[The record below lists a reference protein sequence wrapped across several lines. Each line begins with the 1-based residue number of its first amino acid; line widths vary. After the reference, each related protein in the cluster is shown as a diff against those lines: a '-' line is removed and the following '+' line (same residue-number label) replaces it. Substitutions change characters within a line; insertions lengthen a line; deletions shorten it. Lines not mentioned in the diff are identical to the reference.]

1 MPAEV
6 HRIPAPVAEPTVFL
20 LDDDHSARTSLVRLL
35 NYAHIRAEGFSSPEA
50 VVDRL
55 HRDAAGCLILDV
67 RLPGL
72 NGLDF
77 YDSLVAARRALPV
90 VFLSGYL
97 DVGLTVRAMRAG
109 AIDVLQKPVVRDV
122 LLDAVKRA
130 FQRDERRRTD
140 LAEEQVIR
148 ARFDSLTPR
157 ERDVMAQVMRG
168 EATKSIASELGSS
181 EKTIKAHRSH
191 VMRKFGVRRTAD
203 LVRMADRLAAE
214 DQAALLSARAPRV
227 EAGPDIEALR
237 RTQLS
242 ILKAHIQAGLGFVA
256 TAEGTADAPTQ
267 TRTAQLAREA
277 YDTVLRFM
285 DELDLREEEEA
296 ELKPGLASLRMALSR
311 STAELS
317 RQ

>member
-1 MPAEV
+1 M
-6 HRIPAPVAEPTVFL
+6 PAPVAEPTVFL

-50 VVDRL
+50 LVERL
-55 HRDAAGCLILDV
+55 SRDATGCLILDV

-77 YDSLVAARRALPV
+77 YDGLVADRRALPV

-122 LLDAVKRA
+122 LLDAVNRA
-130 FQRDERRRTD
+130 FHRDQRRRAD
-140 LAEEQVIR
+140 LAEEQIVR
-148 ARFDSLTPR
+148 ARYDSLTPR

-168 EATKSIASELGSS
+168 EATRSIATDLGSS

-214 DQAALLSARAPRV
+214 EQAALLAPKPPRT
-227 EAGPDIEALR
+227 ENGPDVEALR
-237 RTQLS
+237 RTQVS
-242 ILKAHIQAGLGFVA
+242 VLKAHIQAGLAFVA
-256 TAEGTADAPTQ
+256 TAEGASDAPTQ
-267 TRTAQLAREA
+267 ARTTQLARDA
-277 YDTVLRFM
+277 YDTVLRFI
-285 DELDLREEEEA
+285 DELDLREGEEEQ
-296 ELKPGLASLRMALSR
+296 LKPGLATLRAALSKGASDR
-311 STAELS
+311 P
-317 RQ
+317 R

>member
-1 MPAEV
+1 MPGQI
-6 HRIPAPVAEPTVFL
+6 HRMPAPVAEPTVFL

-50 VVDRL
+50 LVDRL
-55 HRDAAGCLILDV
+55 HRDATGCLILDV

-77 YDSLVAARRALPV
+77 YDGLVADRRALPV

-122 LLDAVKRA
+122 LLDAVNKA
-130 FQRDERRRTD
+130 FQRDQRRRAD
-140 LAEEQVIR
+140 LAEEQIVR
-148 ARFDSLTPR
+148 ARYDSLTPR

-214 DQAALLSARAPRV
+214 DQAALLAPKTGRT
-227 EAGPDIEALR
+227 EAPELETLR
-237 RTQLS
+237 RTQVS
-242 ILKAHIQAGLGFVA
+242 VLKAHIQAGLAFVA
-256 TAEGTADAPTQ
+256 TAQGTSDAPTQ
-267 TRTAQLAREA
+267 ARTTQLARDA
-277 YDTVLRFM
+277 YETVLRFM
-285 DELDLREEEEA
+285 DELDLREDEEGQ
-296 ELKPGLASLRMALSR
+296 LKPGLSMLRAALSKGISDPPR
-311 STAELS
+311 
-317 RQ
+317 